1 LLGNLLTALIGLPFM
16 FQGPAPDWSGWV
28 AIGCLGVFQLGLS
41 YILYAAAFKEVTA
54 LEGILIPMLEPVLN
68 PVWVGLFLGEI
79 PGT

>member
-1 LLGNLLTALIGLPFM
+1 M

-41 YILYAAAFKEVTA
+41 YILYAATFKEVTA

-68 PVWVGLFLGEI
+68 PVWVGLIILTAVTVRCIGGVL
-79 PGT
+79 PRRS